1 MLQSEKLL
9 EQFEQYLLENL
20 PVSKTFHPI
29 FENALQDMLQAGGK
43 RFRPMLILTIVNSLE
58 PLLIKN
64 SLPVALA
71 VEFLHTYS
79 LIHDDL
85 PAMDNAD
92 LRRGN
97 PTLHKTYDE
106 VTAILV
112 GDALNTH
119 SFNLLANASLSNDVK
134 IELIK
139 TLSNDGGIDGMI
151 IGQAIDCYFENQK
164 IELEKLEFLHIH
176 KTAKL
181 IAASLKMGA
190 IIVNLSY
197 EEQEKLY
204 QFGIDIGL
212 LFQIQDDIIDEVQSE
227 DEAGKTTSNDASKNS
242 FVNLLGLKGAIDSA
256 NELSKKCE
264 KSLNSFDEKIKTNL
278 SELLSKYLNRH
289 IITK

>member
-1 MLQSEKLL
+1 
-9 EQFEQYLLENL
+9 
-20 PVSKTFHPI
+20 
-29 FENALQDMLQAGGK
+29 
-43 RFRPMLILTIVNSLE
+43 
-58 PLLIKN
+58 
-64 SLPVALA
+64 
-71 VEFLHTYS
+71 
-79 LIHDDL
+79 
-85 PAMDNAD
+85 
-92 LRRGN
+92 
-97 PTLHKTYDE
+97 
-106 VTAILV
+106 
-112 GDALNTH
+112 
-119 SFNLLANASLSNDVK
+119 
-134 IELIK
+134 
-139 TLSNDGGIDGMI
+139 MI